1 MDNGFS
7 SAVEEVLREDREKI
21 TDQKKGWMVKKVES
35 GGGGGGLF
43 QMYAEPS
50 VILWYSSPPPAT
62 VESSSLQ
69 QLSDTA
75 EEVTTLDGFSRDD
88 IREMLLALLPDK

>member
-21 TDQKKGWMVKKVES
+21 TDQKKGWMVKKVEGS
-35 GGGGGGLF
+35 GGGGLF